1 VAAAKLFACL
11 LALCWLSVPA
21 FAADGDAVPKAPVP
35 GMVTMLDLG
44 AKGCIPCR
52 MMAPILAD
60 LEKEYKGRA
69 AIVFIDVWQYNDQ
82 AQRFGITAIPTQIF
96 FDAKGT
102 EVQRHVGFLDKA
114 SIEAELKRL
123 GVK

>member
-1 VAAAKLFACL
+1 MAAARLLACL

-21 FAADGDAVPKAPVP
+21 LAADGDAVPKAPVP

-44 AKGCIPCR
+44 AKSCVPCR
-52 MMAPILAD
+52 MMTPILAD

-69 AIVFIDVWQYNDQ
+69 AIVFIDVWQHNDQ

-96 FDAKGT
+96 FDAKGK
-102 EVQRHVGFLDKA
+102 EVQRHVGFMDKPA
-114 SIEAELKRL
+114 IEAVLKKL